1 MWNLKKI
8 AFLDIEVNPN
18 NISSH
23 TKGIESLG
31 LLMNEVS
38 LQTTS
43 ISKIKDEFLRH
54 RPQFI
59 CGHNFI
65 KHDKIFLEQTSF
77 CEVFDSVE
85 IIDTL
90 FLSML
95 LYPTRRF
102 HKLEKPYKNEIDI
115 ENQPLEDANLTQ
127 ALFLYLDTRF
137 DAMQGE
143 LRDIFVELL
152 FDEPYF
158 KGYFIY
164 KGLYRQN
171 IDVYAK
177 ISKAIVCS
185 KEQFNAILANHRIE
199 LALVISFIY
208 HSNNAGF
215 SFVILNHFPHIAQ
228 ICQTLLFSLESIA
241 LEAFASDEFGVKS
254 FREFDIADNGS
265 LLPQISQKDIVL
277 SALNGESLLAILPT
291 GGGKTFTFQ
300 LPALI
305 KAKTCKTLSVVISPL
320 QALIKNQV
328 DGFKNINNNFCV
340 RAISGYLNPI
350 ERSSILTQVRDG
362 FVDIL
367 YIAPEALRSNAIFNA
382 LKRRIIER
390 FIIDEAHCFSSWGHD
405 FRHDYHFIAT
415 TIKELESSPYQ
426 PKIAVSCFTATAK
439 RAVIDDLKAYF
450 KENLNVALNE
460 FVASSER
467 YNLKYEVISVKDDKQ
482 KYTELLKILQKRSF
496 DEFGTKTQ
504 NPTIIYIPQ
513 NANECRQL
521 SQRLRDEP
529 ILQGLEI
536 EAFYAKLDDDKIQ
549 GKRGAN
555 TRGKSQILQDFID
568 DKIDIII
575 ATTAF
580 GMGIDKANI
589 TTIIHYQQSD
599 SLESYLQESGRGA
612 RNAQLEA
619 KCIVLY
625 NKNEFDA
632 KFTYLNHSKI
642 EYSEIQ
648 SIAKVLQNQF
658 KKTKRDSIK
667 ITRRDIARKI
677 GIDVEDS
684 SNDWEIIIDTAILE
698 LERHKIIKRGRNNT
712 AIFATSYLKQD
723 NETQME
729 TIRKILESDKKSL
742 EKYIHKQKEINMY
755 SCIIRVMQNIIQKSK
770 HNTAIEI
777 EELADIVGIDKND
790 IFIVLY
796 ECQKYQLVDFLNDI
810 SVFIENNIKNDMKA
824 FFALENKLLDL
835 LDSKTSNIDLCQKID
850 THFKQK
856 GKNTAQISKQILQSW
871 AWLSILYK
879 TKFHIYFRNNICY
892 FEVDSIESMRNLI
905 QKRQKIC
912 LFAINQ
918 ILANFKGNIS
928 KENIE
933 IEFSTAKL
941 KMEFDKF
948 NDDKKQILLDEI
960 HHCLV
965 FYTICLQALSYI
977 RGD

>member
-54 RPQFI
+54 KPQFI

-171 IDVYAK
+171 IDVCAK

-185 KEQFNAILANHRIE
+185 KEQFDTILANHRIE

-215 SFVILNHFPHIAQ
+215 SFVILNHFPYIAQ
-228 ICQTLLFSLESIA
+228 ICQTLLFSVESIA

-658 KKTKRDSIK
+658 KKTK
-667 ITRRDIARKI
+667 
-677 GIDVEDS
+677 
-684 SNDWEIIIDTAILE
+684 
-698 LERHKIIKRGRNNT
+698 
-712 AIFATSYLKQD
+712 
-723 NETQME
+723 
-729 TIRKILESDKKSL
+729 
-742 EKYIHKQKEINMY
+742 
-755 SCIIRVMQNIIQKSK
+755 
-770 HNTAIEI
+770 
-777 EELADIVGIDKND
+777 
-790 IFIVLY
+790 
-796 ECQKYQLVDFLNDI
+796 
-810 SVFIENNIKNDMKA
+810 
-824 FFALENKLLDL
+824 
-835 LDSKTSNIDLCQKID
+835 
-850 THFKQK
+850 
-856 GKNTAQISKQILQSW
+856 
-871 AWLSILYK
+871 
-879 TKFHIYFRNNICY
+879 
-892 FEVDSIESMRNLI
+892 
-905 QKRQKIC
+905 
-912 LFAINQ
+912 
-918 ILANFKGNIS
+918 
-928 KENIE
+928 
-933 IEFSTAKL
+933 
-941 KMEFDKF
+941 
-948 NDDKKQILLDEI
+948 
-960 HHCLV
+960 
-965 FYTICLQALSYI
+965 
-977 RGD
+977 